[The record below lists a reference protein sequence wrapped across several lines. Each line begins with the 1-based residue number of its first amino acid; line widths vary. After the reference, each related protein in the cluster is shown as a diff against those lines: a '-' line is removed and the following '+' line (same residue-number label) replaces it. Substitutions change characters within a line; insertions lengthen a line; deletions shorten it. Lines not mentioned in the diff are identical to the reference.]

1 MIMKAPKLIFAGLAI
16 AFALTACGGPPSN
29 NDAER
34 AFATLLEES
43 GAGRVGDIRDFELTG
58 CVEAQDV
65 EGYRCDTKGK
75 VSIDIGGR
83 QVPIPVSKNL
93 RYAKESGSWKAYAK

>member
-1 MIMKAPKLIFAGLAI
+1 MNARFPLAGLAI
-16 AFALTACGGPPSN
+16 ALTLSACGGPPST

-34 AFATLLEES
+34 ALATLLEES

-93 RYAKESGSWKAYAK
+93 RDAKESGTWKAYAK

>member
-1 MIMKAPKLIFAGLAI
+1 MKAPKLAVAGLAT

-29 NDAER
+29 SDAEK
-34 AFATLLEES
+34 ALATLLTRS
-43 GAGRVGDIRDFELTG
+43 GAGEVEEIQDFQLTG

-65 EGYRCDTKGK
+65 MGYRCDTTGK

-93 RYAKESGSWKAYAK
+93 RYVKEDGTWKAYAK

>member
-1 MIMKAPKLIFAGLAI
+1 MKAPKNAFAGLAT

-29 NDAER
+29 GDAEK
-34 AFATLLEES
+34 ALVNLLEQS

-93 RYAKESGSWKAYAK
+93 RYAKESGNWKAYAK